1 MRWAA
6 VPRSHSP
13 SQGKGASPRLVRH
26 GCGFCSQRLPPQGFS
41 PLRTVLVTFVP
52 DEEIGGNDGMGGF
65 VSSARF
71 AALNVGLELDEGWA
85 TPGEVF
91 PVFYAERCPWWFTI
105 RAEGEPG
112 HGSKLYDGGAM
123 ERLQAALARI
133 FDFRAQQ
140 FDKIKV
146 CANVRSPCCS
156 ESDAAVL
163 TTARRGGSG
172 RCDQHQPR
180 VAQGRHRG
188 KRL

>member
-1 MRWAA
+1 MLGCSTWKPFAA
-6 VPRSHSP
+6 LRPRCGRLGRAA
-13 SQGKGASPRLVRH
+13 SQQP
-26 GCGFCSQRLPPQGFS
+26 CSQCLPPQGFA

-123 ERLQAALARI
+123 EKLQAALARI
-133 FDFRAQQ
+133 FEFRAQQ

-146 CANVRSPCCS
+146 SAC
-156 ESDAAVL
+156 
-163 TTARRGGSG
+163 G
-172 RCDQHQPR
+172 RCI
-180 VAQGRHRG
+180 
-188 KRL
+188 RLAF

>member
-6 VPRSHSP
+6 VLGSHSP
-13 SQGKGASPRLVRH
+13 
-26 GCGFCSQRLPPQGFS
+26 PQGQGACTVAVRRRSRVVHSACLTQGFT
-41 PLRTVLVTFVP
+41 PLRTVLMTFVP

-65 VSSARF
+65 VASARF

-112 HGSKLYDGGAM
+112 HGSKLYHGGAM

-146 CANVRSPCCS
+146 SAHDGCALRF
-156 ESDAAVL
+156 ES
-163 TTARRGGSG
+163 
-172 RCDQHQPR
+172 
-180 VAQGRHRG
+180 
-188 KRL
+188 

>member
-1 MRWAA
+1 MKCVGLQYLEAIRRLKAKVLALAWCGAA
-6 VPRSHSP
+6 AAFVHN
-13 SQGKGASPRLVRH
+13 ACL
-26 GCGFCSQRLPPQGFS
+26 PQGFA
-41 PLRTVLVTFVP
+41 PLRTILVTFVP

-140 FDKIKV
+140 FDKIK
-146 CANVRSPCCS
+146 
-156 ESDAAVL
+156 
-163 TTARRGGSG
+163 ARTDGVVALLLGS
-172 RCDQHQPR
+172 
-180 VAQGRHRG
+180 
-188 KRL
+188 